1 MEFWNLIMNNIK
13 CVVFDLDG
21 TLIDSTSHLFNIY
34 KKFLKEYGHI
44 GTKKEFNKLN
54 GPKIDQ
60 IINLLKKKYELKPSK
75 IKLKKYYENEIKKI
89 YQTKI
94 IPINGVEQ
102 LLDFLK
108 LNGYVMGIATSSS
121 KKNTY
126 SILKKHNLLHYFSFF
141 VYGDDVKIS
150 KPDPEIYKICL
161 KRSGFQ
167 KNEILV
173 IEDSKNGFDS
183 AKNSGLL
190 CKKTTNFKLIE
201 NWLLKNNISPKY
213 EIVESD
219 SCIINVKP
227 SKKIFPPSTQKKINN
242 TWNKLQKDRKI
253 KLSNRKVL
261 ILNSIFIKRGVSYVS
276 SEFIDYKNIIS
287 NRINSEINLNLEQI
301 GTSGIIL
308 FKNNRS
314 YYTIFSKRSKHVTEY
329 PNYFELVPSGNIN
342 QKMITEKKLKFHLH
356 LIDEFLEETGLTSKH
371 ITSFSFLCI
380 IKDKKNSVYDICN
393 IIELNIDKNIILKYW
408 KSSEYSKPIFV
419 PISSLP
425 NFIKK
430 NHTKIVPTS
439 IGIIDNYL
447 KKNKLF
453 N

>member
-1 MEFWNLIMNNIK
+1 MNKFK
-13 CVVFDLDG
+13 CIVFDLDG
-21 TLIDSTSHLFNIY
+21 TLIDTTSLLFNAY
-34 KKFLKEYGHI
+34 KEFLKKYGRT
-44 GTKKEFNKLN
+44 GTKKEFELLN
-54 GPKIDQ
+54 GPKLDQ
-60 IINLLKKKYELKPSK
+60 IIIYLKNTHSLKPSRL
-75 IKLKKYYENEIKKI
+75 KLKREYDEQIKKI

-94 IPINGVEQ
+94 NLNDGVVN
-102 LLDFLK
+102 LLNFLK
-108 LNGYVMGIATSSS
+108 LNGYVIGLATSNS
-121 KKNTY
+121 KKNTT
-126 SILKKHNLLHYFSFF
+126 SVLMKNNLLDYFSFF
-141 VYGDDVKIS
+141 VYGDDVLIA
-150 KPDPEIYKICL
+150 KPDPEIYKICI

-314 YYTIFSKRSKHVTEY
+314 YYTIFSKRGKHVTEY